1 MAIRYV
7 AEHQQ
12 KLNSVH
18 VFLGIDGRDG
28 ALGEDDKSDM
38 AGGVE
43 AEVVVV
49 SNPDLGTGTGTGT
62 EANLLVRIP
71 SFGNANTNT
80 TVSLALPTSVRP
92 GPCDLG
98 RVGDHWE
105 TKLVAI
111 PVPAGNDLADHDVDI
126 PVLLDAGRL
135 STIAPSSFACAT
147 CSSVVVSLDSPS
159 ASASAPDSPSA
170 PPPPSPPLIYA
181 DLPSEH
187 WEELIDAWMCHTDQA
202 LSDQVAKHTAH
213 GFWPT
218 PEKVLVGGSYLL
230 FAQELVVR
238 ENLKAVGSIRVCVL
252 LFLFPSF
259 FISFL
264 FFLPNPDEKK
274 AAAG

>member
-1 MAIRYV
+1 MVDADVVVIRYV

-28 ALGEDDKSDM
+28 TLGEDDKSDR

-43 AEVVVV
+43 AEVVVI
-49 SNPDLGTGTGTGT
+49 SNSDFGTGTGT

-71 SFGNANTNT
+71 SLGNANTNT
-80 TVSLALPTSVRP
+80 SVSLALPTSVRP
-92 GPCDLG
+92 GLCDLR

-105 TKLVAI
+105 TKLVAV
-111 PVPAGNDLADHDVDI
+111 PVGNDSADHDVDI

-147 CSSVVVSLDSPS
+147 CSSVVVSLDSLS
-159 ASASAPDSPSA
+159 ASASAPASATDSPSV

-238 ENLKAVGSIRVCVL
+238 ENLKAVEDIRVCVS
-252 LFLFPSF
+252 LFLFPLPLSF
-259 FISFL
+259 SFL
-264 FFLPNPDEKK
+264 FTQS
-274 AAAG
+274 G